1 MRLRRRPFVELIDRQ
16 LALFEQDYAG
26 LIRDCELALRAYN
39 TAPRAEAEERYG
51 DYLDLV
57 DTGRERLE
65 EIRDAYADT
74 LDADAA
80 KAYDRAFNDLARR
93 RLPRFGLE
101 LE

>member
-1 MRLRRRPFVELIDRQ
+1 MRLRRRPFVELVERQ
-16 LALFEQDYAG
+16 LSLFEQDYGG

-39 TAPRAEAEERYG
+39 TAPRDEAEERYG

-65 EIRDAYADT
+65 EIRDAYAVT
-74 LDADAA
+74 LDEDART
-80 KAYDRAFNDLARR
+80 AYERAFNDLARR

-101 LE
+101 LD